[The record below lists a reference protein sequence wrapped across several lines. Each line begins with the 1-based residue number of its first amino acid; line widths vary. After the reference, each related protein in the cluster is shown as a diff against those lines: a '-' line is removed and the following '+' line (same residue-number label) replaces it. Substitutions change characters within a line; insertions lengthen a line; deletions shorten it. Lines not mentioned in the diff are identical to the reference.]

1 LRQDKEESKEIE
13 APMGLSLLG
22 AYEEDEDDEPEP
34 SPPSNKVFF
43 FLQEDSVQSSSTFF
57 LIIYHNDIAFQHLYL
72 SSLSVSVY
80 ERAHVFL
87 GGGAEGG
94 L

>member
-34 SPPSNKVFF
+34 SPPSNKVF
-43 FLQEDSVQSSSTFF
+43 
-57 LIIYHNDIAFQHLYL
+57 YL
-72 SSLSVSVY
+72 
-80 ERAHVFL
+80 FIF
-87 GGGAEGG
+87 
-94 L
+94 